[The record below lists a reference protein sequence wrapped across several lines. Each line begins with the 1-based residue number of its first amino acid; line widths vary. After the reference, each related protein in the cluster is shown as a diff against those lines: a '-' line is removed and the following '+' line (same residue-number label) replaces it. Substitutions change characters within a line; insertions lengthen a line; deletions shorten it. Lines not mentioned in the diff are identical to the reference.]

1 MEFVYDVKIPKDR
14 IAVLIGTKGNI
25 KKQIEEETKCKIN
38 VNSKEGEVRLTSDD
52 SLALFLAKDV
62 VKAIARGFNPQT
74 AQLVLKTYC
83 VFELLTI
90 TDYVSKS
97 KSTIE
102 RLKGRVIGE
111 GGKARHQIETLTS
124 THISVYGKTIGIIGE
139 TEHAALA
146 RSAIES
152 LLSGSTHATVYRFLE
167 RKKKELERQTVF
179 GNKIELKEG
188 AERYL

>member
-1 MEFVYDVKIPKDR
+1 MEFAYDIKIPQDR
-14 IAVLIGTKGNI
+14 IAVLIGTKGDI

-38 VNSKEGEVRLTSDD
+38 VNSKEGEVHITSDD
-52 SLALFLAKDV
+52 SLALFLAKDII
-62 VKAIARGFNPQT
+62 KAIARGFNPQT
-74 AQLVLKTYC
+74 AQLILKADC

-90 TDYVSKS
+90 TDYTSKS

-111 GGKARHQIETLTS
+111 DGKARRQIETLTS
-124 THISVYGKTIGIIGE
+124 TDISVYGKTIGIIGE
-139 TEHAALA
+139 VDHVAIA

-167 RKKKELERQTVF
+167 RKKKDLERHVAF
-179 GNKIELKEG
+179 GSTIELKEG
-188 AERYL
+188 AEKYL